1 MVKGKWKLKEYWDGK
16 PMYEVAFWEDA
27 TEDYNEPL
35 HYNSEHGDFRCSKGH
50 IEDKWQYF
58 RHDSREYL
66 IETIMNLLENK

>member
-1 MVKGKWKLKEYWDGK
+1 MHRETFCDQCMLN
-16 PMYEVAFWEDA
+16 DA

-35 HYNSEHGDFRCSKGH
+35 NYNSEHGDFRCSKGH

-66 IETIMNLLENK
+66 IETIMNSLENK